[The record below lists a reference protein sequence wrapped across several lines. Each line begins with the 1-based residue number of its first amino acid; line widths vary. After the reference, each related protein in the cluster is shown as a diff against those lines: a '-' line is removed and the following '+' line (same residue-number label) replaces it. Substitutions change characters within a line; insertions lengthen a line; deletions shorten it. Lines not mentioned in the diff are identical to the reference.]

1 MNGRFPSLRLAL
13 RFSVGVVAAA
23 VFLLVLGRCDWDPTP
38 VEEHT
43 LVVEAFLE
51 TSESLPPV
59 LLQQTSPLTA
69 PDSMDNPATGAEVL
83 LTLDGQK
90 VPYESTPAQ
99 PGRYVPVQGSTTVPS
114 GVSWRL
120 SVDWNQEKARV
131 GGETPP
137 PLDIRHVC
145 IDVPET
151 PSRAVQ
157 VDSLR
162 RDSLDIPADQGYLYP
177 VDVTLRWNPMDQ
189 ASDTTSWMRAQLQP
203 DASPFASSVVEF
215 FLEPAELRREDR
227 FEHQNGAHQW
237 KGVYAVPVES
247 ETAPLPTHTLEAALV
262 RGDTAFASFAQSR
275 TDPERRE
282 PISNIEGALGVAL
295 AVAVDSVSRVVTDSL
310 SEVSGCP

>member
-1 MNGRFPSLRLAL
+1 M
-13 RFSVGVVAAA
+13 VV
-23 VFLLVLGRCDWDPTP
+23 LLVFGRCDWGPSP

-59 LLQQTSPLTA
+59 LLRQTSPLTA
-69 PDSMDNPATGAEVL
+69 PDSTDDPATGAEVV
-83 LTLDGQK
+83 LTLDGQV
-90 VPYESTPAQ
+90 VPYEETPNR
-99 PGRYVPVQGSTTVPS
+99 PGHYVPEHGSTTVPA
-114 GVSWRL
+114 GVSWHL
-120 SVDWNQEKARV
+120 SVDWGREAARAR
-131 GGETPP
+131 GQTPP
-137 PLDIRHVC
+137 ALDIRNVC
-145 IDVPET
+145 IDVPDT

-177 VDVTLRWNPMDQ
+177 VDVMLRWDPEDQ
-189 ASDTTSWMRAQLQP
+189 GSDTTSWMRAQLQP
-203 DASPFASSVVEF
+203 DASPFASVPVVEF

-227 FEHQNGAHQW
+227 FEHQNGVHEW
-237 KGVYAVPVES
+237 EGVYAVPVES

-262 RGDTAFASFAQSR
+262 RGDTAFSSFAHSR

-282 PISNIEGALGVAL
+282 PLSNVEGALGVAL